1 MKVLASDFLKLTE
14 KMKFPTRSLPRLG
27 PEKPDVHP
35 LRMQEGKRVS
45 QGNTITWISRAASRF
60 SPTAKAQLTH
70 TRGKGEGGQPMCS
83 PSDVLGALH
92 PLPHLQ

>member
-1 MKVLASDFLKLTE
+1 
-14 KMKFPTRSLPRLG
+14 MKFPTRSLPRLG
-27 PEKPDVHP
+27 PEKPDVLP
-35 LRMQEGKRVS
+35 PQDAGREKTYLK
-45 QGNTITWISRAASRF
+45 GNTITWLSSVTSCF

-70 TRGKGEGGQPMCS
+70 TRGKGGGGQPMCS